1 MQVFLY
7 YCTPVEIIFDNEFK
21 IQMTDNMDNVLAKI
35 HWAFGEYRFTTADVI
50 STETG
55 EVILTAREDQGEKIN
70 DNYLQSGRW
79 YRIY

>member
-50 STETG
+50 SRETG
-55 EVILTAREDQGEKIN
+55 EIILTAREE
-70 DNYLQSGRW
+70 
-79 YRIY
+79 

>member
-7 YCTPVEIIFDNEFK
+7 YCTSVEIIFDDEFK
-21 IQMTDNMDNVLAKI
+21 VRMTDNLDNVLSKI

-55 EVILTAREDQGEKIN
+55 EVILTAREDQEKIN
-70 DNYLQSGRW
+70 DNYLQGGRW
-79 YRIY
+79 YRVY